1 MMVKWGDICLI
12 LLCISVISGVFV
24 ALQYEYSTPLY
35 STIALDT
42 IVPFG
47 AFFRSVHFFSSQLA
61 FLLGCLH
68 MIVAYRASGRYS
80 RLEWSKLIASL
91 PVLLLLLFTGYI
103 LRGDAT
109 GNSAG
114 AIAEHILDLVP
125 IAGHWLNSLFFSI
138 SESGLRKVYV
148 AHVAGLDIALLF
160 LLWRHLR
167 QFRVL
172 FSQYLIPT
180 TLIFCFCAAVN
191 APFEPHTRSEDY
203 ISGPWF
209 FLGLQELLRYI
220 HPLVAGFILPISF
233 LAILWKI
240 RPSPDKRPYVSRLIL
255 GLIFTLLVYAIL
267 TIIAWL
273 R

>member
-1 MMVKWGDICLI
+1 MTVKWGDICLVF
-12 LLCISVISGVFV
+12 LCISVISGVFV

-35 STIALDT
+35 STISLDT
-42 IVPFG
+42 LVPFG

-61 FLLGCLH
+61 FLIGCLH
-68 MIVAYRASGRYS
+68 MIVVYKTSGRYS
-80 RLEWSKLIASL
+80 RLEWSKLIGSL

-125 IAGHWLNSLFFSI
+125 IFGPWLNSLFFSI
-138 SESGLRKVYV
+138 SESGLRRVYV
-148 AHVAGLDIALLF
+148 AHVAGLDVALLF

-167 QFRVL
+167 QFRVP
-172 FSQYLIPT
+172 FSPYLVPV
-180 TLIFCFCAAVN
+180 TLAFCFCAVID
-191 APFEPHTRSEDY
+191 APFEPHTSSEQY

-220 HPLVAGFILPISF
+220 HPLMAGFILPVSF
-233 LAILWKI
+233 LGILWKI
-240 RPSPDKRPYVSRLIL
+240 HPSPDSRHDTSRLIL
-255 GLIFTLLVYAIL
+255 GLMSTLFLYGIL